1 MDIVGEIMDRA
12 RRNPKRIV
20 LPEGE
25 DERTLMAAGISSREG
40 IADIILLGKEDSV
53 RKKASD
59 LNVDVA
65 KMKILDPEMSADL
78 DRYAA
83 LYCELRKEKN
93 VNEGMARR
101 ILRKSLY
108 FGAMMVR
115 VGEADGMVAGAVN
128 LTASVV
134 RAASLIIGLQGD
146 ISTPSSFFL
155 MNKPDFEGGEKGAI
169 LFADVAV
176 NPDPTPPQLADIAIS
191 SARSAKLLFGWV
203 PRVAMLSFSTK
214 GSAYDAL
221 TRKVVEATEIAKK
234 RAPDLLVDGEFQAD
248 AAIVPA
254 VAKKKISGES
264 PVAGRANVLVFPDLN
279 AANIAYKL
287 VQYMGKAEAYGPI
300 LQGFSKPV
308 SDLSR
313 GATPKDIAGTIAI
326 ICVEAQ
332 GVPA

>member
-1 MDIVGEIMDRA
+1 MGIVDKLKDKAKE
-12 RRNPKRIV
+12 NPRRIV

-25 DERTLMAAGISSREG
+25 DERILRAAEITSREG
-40 IADIILLGKEDSV
+40 IANVVLLGSEDIV

-59 LNVDVA
+59 LNVDLG
-65 KMKILDPEMSADL
+65 KTMILDPERSPDL

-83 LYCELRKEKN
+83 IYCELRKDKN

-108 FGAMMVR
+108 FGAMMVK

-128 LTASVV
+128 LTASVT
-134 RAASLIIGLQGD
+134 RAASLIIGLHGD

-155 MNKPDFEGGEKGAI
+155 MSKPSFEGGESGVM
-169 LFADVAV
+169 LFADAAV
-176 NPDPTPPQLADIAIS
+176 NPDPTPSQLADIAIS
-191 SARSAKLLFGWV
+191 SARSARLLFGWV

-214 GSAYDAL
+214 GSADHPL
-221 TRKVVEATEIAKK
+221 TRKVIEATEIARK
-234 RAPDLLVDGEFQAD
+234 RAPDLLIDGELQAD

-254 VAKKKISGES
+254 VAKRKVRAGS
-264 PVAGRANVLVFPDLN
+264 PVAGRANVLIFPDLN

-287 VQYMGKAEAYGPI
+287 VQHVGEAEAYGPI

-313 GATPKDIAGTIAI
+313 GAGPEDIVGAIAI
-326 ICVEAQ
+326 VCVEAQ
-332 GVPA
+332 GAVA

>member
-1 MDIVGEIMDRA
+1 MDIVGEIMDRS

-254 VAKKKISGES
+254 VAKKKISGGS

>member
-1 MDIVGEIMDRA
+1 MDVIAEIMDKA
-12 RRNPKRIV
+12 RRNPRRIV

-25 DERTLMAAGISSREG
+25 DERILRAAGVSSQKG
-40 IADIILLGKEDSV
+40 IADIVLLGNEDLV
-53 RKKASD
+53 KRKASD
-59 LNVDVA
+59 LNVDLTGMRV
-65 KMKILDPEMSADL
+65 LDPEKSADM

-93 VNEGMARR
+93 VNEGMAKR

-115 VGEADGMVAGAVN
+115 IGEADGMVAGAVN

-155 MNKPDFEGGEKGAI
+155 MDKPDFEGGEKGSI

-191 SARSAKLLFGWV
+191 SARSAQLLFRWV

-214 GSAYDAL
+214 GSADHPLA
-221 TRKVVEATEIAKK
+221 RKVIEATEIAKR
-234 RAPDLLVDGEFQAD
+234 RAPDLLIDGEFQAD
-248 AAIVPA
+248 AAVVPA
-254 VAKKKISGES
+254 VAKKKIHGEN
-264 PVAGRANVLVFPDLN
+264 PVAGRANVLIFPDLN

-313 GATPKDIAGTIAI
+313 GATPEDIAGTIAI

-332 GVPA
+332 GALA

>member
-12 RRNPKRIV
+12 RESPRKIV

-25 DERTLMAAGISSREG
+25 DERTLRAAEISSQKR
-40 IADIILLGKEDSV
+40 IADITLLGNEDSI
-53 RKKASD
+53 REKASG
-59 LNVDVA
+59 LNVDLA
-65 KMKILDPEMSADL
+65 KMRILDPEKSADL
-78 DRYAA
+78 DRYVN

-134 RAASLIIGLQGD
+134 RAANLIIGLQGD

-176 NPDPTPPQLADIAIS
+176 NPDPTPAQLADIAIS
-191 SARSAKLLFGWV
+191 SARSAKLLFDWV

-221 TRKVVEATEIAKK
+221 TRKVIEATEIAKK
-234 RAPDLLVDGEFQAD
+234 KAPDLLIDGEFQAD

-254 VAKKKISGES
+254 VAKKKIKGEN
-264 PVAGRANVLVFPDLN
+264 PVAGKANVLIFPDLN

-300 LQGFSKPV
+300 LQGFSKPI

-313 GATPKDIAGTIAI
+313 GANPEDIAGTIAI

-332 GVPA
+332 GALA